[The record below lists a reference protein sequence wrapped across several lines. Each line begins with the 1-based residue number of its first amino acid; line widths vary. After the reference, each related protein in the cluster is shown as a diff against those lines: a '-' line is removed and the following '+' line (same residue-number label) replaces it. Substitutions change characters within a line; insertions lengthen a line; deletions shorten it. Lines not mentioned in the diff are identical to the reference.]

1 MKKRI
6 KPEFELRPTRYLP
19 EIRLLLLSSPIWLI
33 PNIIPILGAL
43 CLTGLGLPFLPFMLS
58 QLAWHSLITILPLLA
73 LTILLTDTYRIT
85 NRQILRGRM
94 KKPIEIDLI
103 EEIGA
108 IEANK
113 FNDFKEEIFISTT
126 DRKCSYLPVEDFK
139 EDELRLFLA
148 KLKNMKP
155 DCKITYSD
163 VIPLEARGLLK
174 FLLEA
179 QDEDT
184 VNVELKH
191 TQFEDGVINLI
202 KSNERFFW
210 IVYMMAWVV
219 ILFVAW
225 LNTTVFQ
232 GLAPMMP
239 EQVTPVVS
247 GEEVNPYMLMLQTA
261 FGILKDMAVPILT
274 ILWTALVMI
283 FGVLIPGIRIFS
295 HTYVFIGTKS
305 VGVGMNFI
313 PWEEITEVQLKKND
327 ETEDPLEG
335 DIILVRDLTST
346 SPVDE
351 QIRIELSR
359 IPDLPTRQKAMRL
372 IERYATNAKFN
383 KEFLR
388 TTTSITDI
396 QFTELWLKESQ
407 QPSGVTEEEQQ
418 TSICDGA
425 ESVGNGKYKVVR
437 VLGYGGQGTTYLVSE
452 EGHEEPKVVKELIL
466 PQFADVRIVQEA
478 TKRFERA
485 TEILAS
491 LNHSKIVKL
500 HESFIENGRA
510 YIVLEFISGKTL
522 REIVSPDRTLSV
534 DRICELGLQM
544 CDILDYLHTREPAVL
559 HCDFAPDNLILSFD
573 SKIKLV
579 DFDVARVA
587 NSTAFSSIAG
597 RPSYT
602 PPEQFRG
609 EPDTRSDLYAM
620 GAILKYL
627 LTGQDPVPLS
637 GGEIIITGT
646 DPESRLKELIN
657 RLLAF
662 EANQRPA
669 NAQEVKEQL
678 KLIMSDSME
687 EPETQEQEVIDIRMR
702 DLA

>member
-1 MKKRI
+1 MKKRV
-6 KPEFELRPTRYLP
+6 KPDFELRPTRYLP
-19 EIRLLLLSSPIWLI
+19 EIRLLLLSTPVWLI
-33 PNIIPILGAL
+33 PNVIPALG
-43 CLTGLGLPFLPFMLS
+43 GLFFTFGFGIVTLPFMLAK
-58 QLAWHSLITILPLLA
+58 LAWHGLIMLVPLTA
-73 LTILLTDTYRIT
+73 LIILLTDTYRISG
-85 NRQILRGRM
+85 RQILRGRM
-94 KKPIEIDLI
+94 KKPIDVDLI

-113 FNDFKEEIFISTT
+113 FNDFKEEIFIATS

-148 KLKNMKP
+148 RLKNLKP

-179 QDEDT
+179 QDEDV
-184 VNVELKH
+184 VNCELKH
-191 TQFEDGVINLI
+191 TQFEDSVINLI

-210 IVYMMAWVV
+210 IVYIIAWAV
-219 ILFVAW
+219 ILFMAW

-232 GLAPMMP
+232 DIAPMRP
-239 EQVTPVVS
+239 EQMISVPVAS
-247 GEEVNPYMLMLQTA
+247 GAVNPYMLMLYTA
-261 FGILKDMAVPILT
+261 FGILKDLAVPILT
-274 ILWTALVMI
+274 IIWTALIMI
-283 FGVLIPGIRIFS
+283 FGILVPGIRIFS

-313 PWEEITEVQLKKND
+313 PWEEITEVRLRKND
-327 ETEDPLEG
+327 ETQDPLEG
-335 DIILVRDLTST
+335 DIVLVRDKTNTL
-346 SPVDE
+346 PVDE
-351 QIRIELSR
+351 QVKIELSR
-359 IPDLPTRQKAMRL
+359 IPDLPTRQKALRL
-372 IERYATNAKFN
+372 VERYATNANFD

-407 QPSGVTEEEQQ
+407 QHKEAVTEEQ

-425 ESVGNGKYKVVR
+425 QSVANGKYKVLR

-452 EGHEEPKVVKELIL
+452 EGREEPKVIKELIL
-466 PQFADVRIVQEA
+466 PQYADVRIVQEA
-478 TKRFERA
+478 TRRFERA
-485 TEILAS
+485 SEILSS
-491 LNHSKIVKL
+491 LDHTRIVKL

-510 YIVLEFISGKTL
+510 YLVLEYISGKTL
-522 REIVSPDRTLSV
+522 RDLVTPEKTLTV

-544 CDILDYLHTREPAVL
+544 CEILEYLHTREPAVL

-573 SKIKLV
+573 SKMKLV

-587 NSTAFSSIAG
+587 NSAAFSSVAG

-609 EPDTRSDLYAM
+609 EPNTRSDLYAM
-620 GAILKYL
+620 GAILKFL
-627 LTGQDPVPLS
+627 LTGQDPTPLS
-637 GGEIIITGT
+637 GGEIIITGA
-646 DPESRLKELIN
+646 DPESQLKELIN
-657 RLLAF
+657 RMLAF
-662 EANQRPA
+662 DAEQRPA
-669 NAQEVKEQL
+669 TAQDVKEQL
-678 KLIMSDSME
+678 KIIMSQ
-687 EPETQEQEVIDIRMR
+687 ETIDIRMR

>member
-1 MKKRI
+1 MRKFRQFI
-6 KPEFELRPTRYLP
+6 NTEKPEYELRPTRYLP
-19 EIRLLLLSSPIWLI
+19 EIRLLLLSSPLWLI
-33 PNIIPILGAL
+33 PNIIPLLGAL
-43 CLTGLGLPFLPFMLS
+43 FLGGAGLAFLPLIFSKLV
-58 QLAWHSLITILPLLA
+58 WHGLITFVPLFA
-73 LTILLTDTYRIT
+73 LTLLLTDTYRIT
-85 NRQILRGRM
+85 DRQILRGRM
-94 KKPIEIDLI
+94 KKPIDIDLI

-113 FNDFKEEIFISTT
+113 FNDFKEEIFISTS

-139 EDELRLFLA
+139 EDELRVFLA
-148 KLKNMKP
+148 KLKNLKP

-179 QDEDT
+179 QDEDV
-184 VNVELKH
+184 VNCELKH
-191 TQFEDGVINLI
+191 TQFEDGVVHLI
-202 KSNERFFW
+202 KANERFFW
-210 IVYMMAWVV
+210 IVYIITWAV

-225 LNTTVFQ
+225 LNTTLFQ
-232 GLAPMMP
+232 GLAPMTP
-239 EQVTPVVS
+239 EQVAPVAS
-247 GEEVNPYMLMLQTA
+247 GAVNPYMLMLHTA

-274 ILWTALVMI
+274 VLWTALVMI
-283 FGVLIPGIRIFS
+283 FGIIVPGIRIFS

-313 PWEEITEVQLKKND
+313 PWEEITEVQLKKSE
-327 ETEDPLEG
+327 ETDDPLEG
-335 DIILVRDLTST
+335 DIILLRDLTNT

-351 QIRIELSR
+351 QVRIELSR
-359 IPDLPTRQKAMRL
+359 IPDLPTRQKALRL
-372 IERYATNAKFN
+372 IERYATNAQFN

-388 TTTSITDI
+388 TTTTITDI

-407 QPSGVTEEEQQ
+407 QHHGATQEKEKQK
-418 TSICDGA
+418 SICDGA
-425 ESVGNGKYKVVR
+425 ATVGNGKYRVVR

-466 PQFADVRIVQEA
+466 PQYADVRIVQEA

-485 TEILAS
+485 SEILSS
-491 LNHSKIVKL
+491 LDHTCIVKL

-510 YIVLEFISGKTL
+510 YLVLEFISGKTL
-522 REIVSPDRTLSV
+522 RDLVTPEKTLEV

-544 CDILDYLHTREPAVL
+544 CEILEYLHTREPAVL

-587 NSTAFSSIAG
+587 NSSAFTSIAG

-609 EPDTRSDLYAM
+609 APETRSDLYAM
-620 GAILKYL
+620 GAILKFL
-627 LTGQDPVPLS
+627 LTGQDPTPLS
-637 GGEIIITGT
+637 GGEIIITGV

-657 RLLAF
+657 RMLAF
-662 EANQRPA
+662 DADQRPA
-669 NAQEVKEQL
+669 TAQEVREQL
-678 KLIMSDSME
+678 QLIMS
-687 EPETQEQEVIDIRMR
+687 QEIVDIRMR

>member
-1 MKKRI
+1 MKKRV

-19 EIRLLLLSSPIWLI
+19 EIRLLLLTSPLWLI
-33 PNIIPILGAL
+33 PNIIPFIGAFSL
-43 CLTGLGLPFLPFMLS
+43 LFFSLPFLPFIVS
-58 QLAWHSLITILPLLA
+58 TLAWHGIIMMVPLFA
-73 LTILLTDTYRIT
+73 LTLLLTDTYRISG
-85 NRQILRGRM
+85 RQIFRGRM
-94 KKPIEIDLI
+94 KKPIDIDLI

-113 FNDFKEEIFISTT
+113 FNDFKEEIFISTS

-148 KLKNMKP
+148 KLKGLKP

-179 QDEDT
+179 QDEDV
-184 VNVELKH
+184 VNCELKH
-191 TQFEDGVINLI
+191 TQFEDGVVTLI

-210 IVYMMAWVV
+210 IVYMVAWAV

-225 LNTTVFQ
+225 LNNAVFQ
-232 GLAPMMP
+232 DIAPMTP
-239 EQVTPVVS
+239 EQVAPVTAGS
-247 GEEVNPYMLMLQTA
+247 TNPYMLMLYTA
-261 FGILKDMAVPILT
+261 FSILKEMAVPILT
-274 ILWTALVMI
+274 ILWTALVMV
-283 FGVLIPGIRIFS
+283 FGVIVPGIRIFS

-305 VGVGMNFI
+305 VGVGMDFI
-313 PWEEITEVQLKKND
+313 PWEEITEVQLKKHD
-327 ETEDPLEG
+327 ETEDPLEA
-335 DIILVRDLTST
+335 DIILLRDMTNK

-351 QIRIELSR
+351 QVRIELSR
-359 IPDLPTRQKAMRL
+359 IPDIPTRQKALRL

-407 QPSGVTEEEQQ
+407 HSKEEPLEEQK
-418 TSICDGA
+418 SICDGA
-425 ESVGNGKYKVVR
+425 QSVGNGKYKVVR

-452 EGHEEPKVVKELIL
+452 AGQEEPKVVKELIL
-466 PQFADVRIVQEA
+466 PQYADVRIVQEA

-485 TEILAS
+485 SEILSS
-491 LNHSKIVKL
+491 LNHSCIVKL

-510 YIVLEFISGKTL
+510 YLVLEFISGRTL
-522 REIVSPDRTLSV
+522 RDLVTPENTLEV
-534 DRICELGLQM
+534 RRICELGLQM
-544 CDILDYLHTREPAVL
+544 CEILEYLHTREPAVL
-559 HCDFAPDNLILSFD
+559 HCDFAPDNLILGFD

-609 EPDTRSDLYAM
+609 EPNTRSDLYAM
-620 GAILKYL
+620 GAILKFL
-627 LTGQDPVPLS
+627 LTGQDPMPLS
-637 GGEIIITGT
+637 GGEIIITGS

-662 EANQRPA
+662 DAEQRPA
-669 NAQEVKEQL
+669 TAKEVKEQL
-678 KLIMSDSME
+678 QMIMSE
-687 EPETQEQEVIDIRMR
+687 EVIDIRMR

>member
-1 MKKRI
+1 MRNFRNFKKSP
-6 KPEFELRPTRYLP
+6 KPDFELRPIRYLP
-19 EIRLLLLSSPIWLI
+19 EIRLLLLSSPVWLI
-33 PNIIPILGAL
+33 PNIIPLIGAL
-43 CLTGLGLPFLPFMLS
+43 CLFSLGLAFIPFLFTKLIWHGFIAFVP
-58 QLAWHSLITILPLLA
+58 LAA
-73 LTILLTDTYRIT
+73 LVMLLTDTYRIVD
-85 NRQILRGRM
+85 RQILRGRM
-94 KKPIEIDLI
+94 KKPIDIDLI

-113 FNDFKEEIFISTT
+113 FNDFKEEIFISTS

-139 EDELRLFLA
+139 EDELRMFLA
-148 KLKNMKP
+148 KLKNLKP

-179 QDEDT
+179 QDEDV
-184 VNVELKH
+184 VNCELKH
-191 TQFEDGVINLI
+191 TQFEDGVVNLI

-210 IVYMMAWVV
+210 IVYMIAWAV

-232 GLAPMMP
+232 GIAPLTP
-239 EQVTPVVS
+239 DQAAPVVAGS
-247 GEEVNPYMLMLQTA
+247 TNPYMLMLHTA
-261 FGILKDMAVPILT
+261 FTILKEMAVPILT
-274 ILWTALVMI
+274 ILWTALVLV
-283 FGVLIPGIRIFS
+283 FGVIVPGIRIFS

-305 VGVGMNFI
+305 VGVGMDFI
-313 PWEEITEVQLKKND
+313 PWEEITDVHLKKHE

-335 DIILVRDLTST
+335 DVILLRDMTDK

-351 QIRIELSR
+351 QIKIELSR
-359 IPDLPTRQKAMRL
+359 IPDLPTRQKALRL

-407 QPSGVTEEEQQ
+407 QHKEASKEEQNEEQ
-418 TSICDGA
+418 KSICDGA
-425 ESVGNGKYKVVR
+425 QSVGNGKYKVVR

-452 EGHEEPKVVKELIL
+452 EGQETPKVVKELIL
-466 PQFADVRIVQEA
+466 PQYADVRIVQEA
-478 TKRFERA
+478 TMKFERA
-485 TEILAS
+485 AEILSS
-491 LNHSKIVKL
+491 LDHSRIVKL

-510 YIVLEFISGKTL
+510 YVVLEYIPGKTL
-522 REIVSPDRTLSV
+522 RELVTPERTMEV
-534 DRICELGLQM
+534 ERICELGLQM
-544 CDILDYLHTREPAVL
+544 CDILEYLHTREPAVL

-579 DFDVARVA
+579 DFDVARVS
-587 NSTAFSSIAG
+587 NSTAFTNIAG

-609 EPDTRSDLYAM
+609 EPNTRSDLYAM
-620 GAILKYL
+620 GAILKFL
-627 LTGQDPVPLS
+627 LTGQDPTPLS
-637 GGEIIITGT
+637 GGEIIVTGA

-662 EANQRPA
+662 EADQRPETA
-669 NAQEVKEQL
+669 EDVKEQL
-678 KLIMSDSME
+678 KSIM
-687 EPETQEQEVIDIRMR
+687 THEVIDIRMR

>member
-19 EIRLLLLSSPIWLI
+19 EIRLLLLSSPVWLI

-43 CLTGLGLPFLPFMLS
+43 FML
-58 QLAWHSLITILPLLA
+58 TVGLPLLPLIFSKMAWHGLIAFVPLFA
-73 LTILLTDTYRIT
+73 LTILLTDTHRIT
-85 NRQILRGRM
+85 DRQILRGRM
-94 KKPIEIDLI
+94 KKPINIDLI

-113 FNDFKEEIFISTT
+113 FNDFKEEIFISTS
-126 DRKCSYLPVEDFK
+126 DRKCSYLSVQDFK
-139 EDELRLFLA
+139 EEELRMFLA

-163 VIPLEARGLLK
+163 VVPLEARGLLK

-179 QDEDT
+179 QDEDV

-210 IVYMMAWVV
+210 IVYTLAWVV

-225 LNTTVFQ
+225 LNTTLFQ
-232 GLAPMMP
+232 GIVPMIQNQVAPA
-239 EQVTPVVS
+239 VS
-247 GEEVNPYMLMLQTA
+247 GSVNPYMLMFQTA
-261 FGILKDMAVPILT
+261 VGILKDMAVPILT

-283 FGVLIPGIRIFS
+283 FGVLVPGIRIFS
-295 HTYVFIGTKS
+295 HTYVFISTKS
-305 VGVGMNFI
+305 VGVGMSFI

-327 ETEDPLEG
+327 DTDDPLEG
-335 DIILVRDLTST
+335 DIILVRDLTNT

-351 QIRIELSR
+351 QVLIELSR

-388 TTTSITDI
+388 TTTNITDI

-407 QPSGVTEEEQQ
+407 QHSEAPKEEQM
-418 TSICDGA
+418 SICDGA
-425 ESVGNGKYKVVR
+425 ESVGNGKYKVNR

-466 PQFADVRIVQEA
+466 PQYADVRIVQEA

-491 LNHSKIVKL
+491 LDHPKIVKL

-522 REIVSPDRTLSV
+522 RDIVTPDRTLSV

-609 EPDTRSDLYAM
+609 EPNTRSDLYAM
-620 GAILKYL
+620 GAILKFL
-627 LTGQDPVPLS
+627 LTGQDPAPLS

-662 EANQRPA
+662 EADQRPA
-669 NAQEVKEQL
+669 TAQEVKDQL
-678 KLIMSDSME
+678 QLILSDSVK
-687 EPETQEQEVIDIRMR
+687 EPEAKEQEVIDIRMR

>member
-19 EIRLLLLSSPIWLI
+19 EIRLLLLSSPAWLI

-43 CLTGLGLPFLPFMLS
+43 FML
-58 QLAWHSLITILPLLA
+58 TVGLPLLPLIFSKVA
-73 LTILLTDTYRIT
+73 WHGLIAFVPLFVLTLLLTDTYRIT

-94 KKPIEIDLI
+94 KKPINIDLI
-103 EEIGA
+103 DEIGA

-113 FNDFKEEIFISTT
+113 FNDFKEEIFISTS
-126 DRKCSYLPVEDFK
+126 DRKCSYLSVQDFK
-139 EDELRLFLA
+139 EDELRMFLA

-179 QDEDT
+179 QDEDI

-210 IVYMMAWVV
+210 IVYIIAWVV

-225 LNTTVFQ
+225 LNTTLFQ
-232 GLAPMMP
+232 GIVPMIQNQVAPAI
-239 EQVTPVVS
+239 S
-247 GEEVNPYMLMLQTA
+247 SSVNPYMLMLQTA
-261 FGILKDMAVPILT
+261 LSILKDMAVPIMT

-313 PWEEITEVQLKKND
+313 PWQEITEVQLKKAED
-327 ETEDPLEG
+327 TDDPLEG
-335 DIILVRDLTST
+335 DIILVRDLTDT

-351 QIRIELSR
+351 QVRIELSR

-407 QPSGVTEEEQQ
+407 QQSEAPKGEQM
-418 TSICDGA
+418 SICDGA
-425 ESVGNGKYKVVR
+425 ESVGNGKYKVNR

-452 EGHEEPKVVKELIL
+452 EGQEEPKVVKELIL
-466 PQFADVRIVQEA
+466 PQYADVRIVQEA

-485 TEILAS
+485 TEILGS
-491 LNHSKIVKL
+491 LDHPKIVKL

-522 REIVSPDRTLSV
+522 RDIVNPDRTLSV

-587 NSTAFSSIAG
+587 NSTAFTSIAG

-620 GAILKYL
+620 GAILKFL
-627 LTGQDPVPLS
+627 LTGQDPAPLS

-662 EANQRPA
+662 EADQRPA
-669 NAQEVKEQL
+669 NALTVKEQL
-678 KLIMSDSME
+678 QLILSDSVK
-687 EPETQEQEVIDIRMR
+687 EPEAQEQEVIDIRMR